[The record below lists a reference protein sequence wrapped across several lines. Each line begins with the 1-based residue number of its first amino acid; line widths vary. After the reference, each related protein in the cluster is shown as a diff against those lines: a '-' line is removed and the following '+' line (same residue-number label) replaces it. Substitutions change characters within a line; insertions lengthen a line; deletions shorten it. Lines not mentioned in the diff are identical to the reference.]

1 MKKLSWRNIKI
12 GGKYIIVLSVVTV
25 TFLFSILI
33 TYFLL
38 QKTSETMVDTK
49 KKNDIATQASELVRI
64 YNKKYLQIPQYII
77 FSDEKRLEEYL
88 DDSKDFVEVAK
99 SLKSKIQSDNQLS
112 IFNQMMKNNNQLDEY
127 FFSMIV
133 PKVQQINTAE
143 FKELQKSADQM
154 KEQTDMLGE
163 KLKNISTESNRTVL
177 ISAERNINKTITLL
191 LISGLV
197 SIIISYALVLFISRK
212 INKELSLV
220 VSTSDEIAKGNLQF
234 KELSYQ
240 GLDEIGM
247 LSKSINNMG
256 VGLREMIL
264 EVSFL
269 AKEIDENSLLLA
281 ESSSEVKTGSEQ
293 IAYTIEELAT
303 GTSNQ
308 AQEVS
313 TISESTR
320 AFLNQL
326 IAAKD
331 NADKLDEYSNIVNV
345 VLTTGDQQM
354 IQSLNQMNVI
364 NQVVENAVNKV
375 QNLNNKISSITELV
389 HVIKSIAEQT
399 NLLSLNASIEA
410 ARAGEAGKGFAVV
423 ASEVRKLAD
432 EVTNSVKNITAIVD
446 SVKDESVTM
455 SRELSA
461 GFKEVN
467 KGSEQIEA
475 TGKAFSEI
483 KEKINEMNHQVSGIL
498 NTLVNINSFSV
509 EINGSVENIA
519 GISEESAAGAQEISA
534 AAHQQYQG
542 IDSITNSAEK
552 LKVMVRRMSEMIK
565 NFKL

>member
-49 KKNDIATQASELVRI
+49 KKNDIATQASELVTI

-240 GLDEIGM
+240 GLDEIGI

-256 VGLREMIL
+256 VGL
-264 EVSFL
+264 
-269 AKEIDENSLLLA
+269 
-281 ESSSEVKTGSEQ
+281 
-293 IAYTIEELAT
+293 
-303 GTSNQ
+303 
-308 AQEVS
+308 
-313 TISESTR
+313 
-320 AFLNQL
+320 
-326 IAAKD
+326 
-331 NADKLDEYSNIVNV
+331 
-345 VLTTGDQQM
+345 
-354 IQSLNQMNVI
+354 
-364 NQVVENAVNKV
+364 
-375 QNLNNKISSITELV
+375 
-389 HVIKSIAEQT
+389 
-399 NLLSLNASIEA
+399 
-410 ARAGEAGKGFAVV
+410 
-423 ASEVRKLAD
+423 
-432 EVTNSVKNITAIVD
+432 
-446 SVKDESVTM
+446 
-455 SRELSA
+455 
-461 GFKEVN
+461 
-467 KGSEQIEA
+467 
-475 TGKAFSEI
+475 
-483 KEKINEMNHQVSGIL
+483 
-498 NTLVNINSFSV
+498 
-509 EINGSVENIA
+509 
-519 GISEESAAGAQEISA
+519 
-534 AAHQQYQG
+534 
-542 IDSITNSAEK
+542 
-552 LKVMVRRMSEMIK
+552 
-565 NFKL
+565 

>member
-1 MKKLSWRNIKI
+1 M
-12 GGKYIIVLSVVTV
+12 
-25 TFLFSILI
+25 
-33 TYFLL
+33 
-38 QKTSETMVDTK
+38 
-49 KKNDIATQASELVRI
+49 
-64 YNKKYLQIPQYII
+64 
-77 FSDEKRLEEYL
+77 